1 MTQTTTYSNA
11 RNVDLSFDDALTRT
25 RAALVDE
32 GFGVLF
38 EIDVQATMQAKLGVS
53 REPYVILGACNPQL
67 ADRALTAEPQLGVLL
82 PCNLVVA
89 VQDGATVVSAV
100 AADAMLGMVGNP
112 ALEPIA
118 HEVADRLARVLS
130 SLDR

>member
-1 MTQTTTYSNA
+1 MTRATSYSST
-11 RNVDLSFDDALTRT
+11 RTIDCTFDDALTRT
-25 RAALVDE
+25 RAALADE

-38 EIDVQATMQAKLGVS
+38 EIDVQATLDARLGGS

-67 ADRALTAEPQLGVLL
+67 ADRALAVEPQLGVLL

-89 VQDGATVVSAV
+89 VEDGATVVSAV
-100 AADAMLGMVGNP
+100 AADALLGMMGNP
-112 ALEPIA
+112 ALEQIA
-118 HEVADRLARVLS
+118 HEVADRLARVLR